1 MMEKIRVTIW
11 NEFRHEKTKEN
22 VKALYPNGLHALIGE
37 FLSETGDMEITL
49 AALDDPDQGL
59 PESVLENT
67 DVLLWWGHM
76 AHHEVDDALVR
87 RIQARVYEGKM
98 GFIALHSGHH
108 SKPFRAIVG
117 TNGNLSWGRNQKEI
131 VWNMMPSHPIAA
143 GIPDHFLLEEEEL
156 YSEPFYIPQ
165 PDALVFGSWFED
177 GHIFRSGACF
187 IRGAGKVFYFQPG
200 HESCPS
206 FYNPYV
212 RRIITNA
219 VYWANPGEI
228 GYEIPNGCPHIK
240 SAVIEEFGGK

>member
-1 MMEKIRVTIW
+1 MQKIKVTIW

-22 VKALYPNGLHALIGE
+22 VKALYPNGLHAVIGE
-37 FLSETGDMEITL
+37 FLARTGEMEVTL
-49 AALDDPDQGL
+49 AALDDPAQGL
-59 PESVLENT
+59 PEDVLENT
-67 DVLLWWGHM
+67 EVMLWWGHM
-76 AHHEVDDALVR
+76 AHHEVDDALVS
-87 RIQARVYEGKM
+87 RIQARVYAGKM

-131 VWNMMPSHPIAA
+131 VWNMMSSHPIAA

-177 GHIFRSGACF
+177 GHIFRSGVCF

-200 HESCPS
+200 HETCPS

-212 RRIITNA
+212 QRIITNA
-219 VYWANPGEI
+219 VYWAKPGEI
-228 GYEIPNGCPHIK
+228 GYPIGEGCPHIT
-240 SAVIEEFGGK
+240 SAVTDKFGAK